1 VKLLFDTHAFIW
13 WDGDQSK
20 LSAEA
25 LAACQSTENSLHLS
39 LASVWELQIKMQL
52 GKLALRLPLADVL
65 RDQQQQNGLVLEP
78 VTLEDILA
86 LSALPA
92 LHRDPFD
99 RLIIAQA
106 NQGGFHLITHDPE
119 LARSA
124 SAGLRLCL
132 LWACDPTPT
141 SRRSKS
147 SRSGSTRRKKFGE

>member
-1 VKLLFDTHAFIW
+1 VKLLFDTRAFIW

-20 LSAEA
+20 LSAAA
-25 LAACQSTENSLHLS
+25 LEACQSPANGLHLS

-52 GKLALRLPLADVL
+52 GKLTLRLPLADVL

-86 LSALPA
+86 LSALPT

-106 NQGGFHLITHDPE
+106 NRRGFRLVTQDPE
-119 LARSA
+119 FACYPVA
-124 SAGLRLCL
+124 V
-132 LWACDPTPT
+132 LW
-141 SRRSKS
+141 
-147 SRSGSTRRKKFGE
+147 

>member
-1 VKLLFDTHAFIW
+1 MKLLFDTHAFIW

-25 LAACQSTENSLHLS
+25 LAACQSTENGLHLS

-106 NQGGFHLITHDPE
+106 NRGGFHLVTHDPE
-119 LARSA
+119 LARYPVA
-124 SAGLRLCL
+124 V
-132 LWACDPTPT
+132 LW
-141 SRRSKS
+141 
-147 SRSGSTRRKKFGE
+147 

>member
-1 VKLLFDTHAFIW
+1 MKLLLDTHAFIW

-20 LSAEA
+20 LSTAA
-25 LAACQSTENSLHLS
+25 SDACQSLANSLHLS

-65 RDQQQQNGLVLEP
+65 RDQQQRNGLALEP

-86 LSALPA
+86 LSALPT

-106 NQGGFHLITHDPE
+106 NRRGFHLVTHDPE
-119 LARSA
+119 LARYPVPV
-124 SAGLRLCL
+124 
-132 LWACDPTPT
+132 LW
-141 SRRSKS
+141 
-147 SRSGSTRRKKFGE
+147 